1 MANKWPVLNNPPV
14 EVALFQLKFEM
25 GDTKLSD
32 FLKSDVE
39 LRKLLPN
46 RNETIEASINLPSSS
61 IPLGTSKVSGTSNA
75 KLTNYVY
82 YSADQKCKLAI
93 TEGSLTYT
101 DERKYIGWE
110 EFERLICQ
118 YLTILAPVLEKHI
131 INRTSIRFINQFP
144 LVEFNDPSEYFKT
157 LVSSAENGVPY
168 PLIKYGFKL
177 VLDVREGVYSIVN
190 QNLDKMPEK
199 YLYIF
204 DIDVLNRSNLIFDIN
219 SIRAVL
225 QELRDIKNNIF
236 FNNITDKIIESCN

>member
-1 MANKWPVLNNPPV
+1 MANKWPILNNPPI

-25 GDTKLSD
+25 GDKNLSD
-32 FLKSDVE
+32 FLKCDAE

-46 RNETIEASINLPSSS
+46 RNDTIEANINLPSSS

-75 KLTNYVY
+75 KLANYLY

-101 DERKYIGWE
+101 DERKYVGWE

-118 YLTILAPVLEKHI
+118 YLTIFAPILEKHI
-131 INRTSIRFINQFP
+131 ITRTSIRFINQFP
-144 LVEFNDPSEYFKT
+144 LTEFNDPAEYFKT

-168 PLIKYGFKL
+168 PLLKYGFRL

-190 QNLDKMPEK
+190 QNLDKLPCK

-204 DIDVLNRSNLIFDIN
+204 DIDVLNKSNLIFDIS
-219 SIRAVL
+219 SIQSVL
-225 QELRDIKNNIF
+225 HELREVKNNIF
-236 FNNITDKIIESCN
+236 FSNITDKIIESCN